1 MVHGNEV
8 QSFNPTVITGV
19 VADPETKLERRKL

>member
-19 VADPETKLERRKL
+19 ADPETKLERRKL